1 MSPSMPSFGGER
13 GSAAKI
19 GRPRRRPI
27 RGGRYSRRCS
37 SGLEDNAGL
46 AAMTTDGDCPTRS
59 VVRWRHDHPVRRHA
73 MTVCPIA
80 IAVGCK
86 KCPAFAV
93 CPLKN
98 VIGDYRK
105 EDDVKAA
112 PAPKGKAGK
121 ASK

>member
-1 MSPSMPSFGGER
+1 MPAWLPRTTIAGPDPVSVGGT
-13 GSAAKI
+13 I
-19 GRPRRRPI
+19 
-27 RGGRYSRRCS
+27 
-37 SGLEDNAGL
+37 N
-46 AAMTTDGDCPTRS
+46 
-59 VVRWRHDHPVRRHA
+59 PVRRHA

-112 PAPKGKAGK
+112 PTPKGKAGK